1 MVHNTIFTPSF
12 GNRPH
17 QLVGRD
23 LLLQE
28 ILDGFETLP
37 GSKERARVILGQR
50 GSGKTVLLREI
61 ADRASASGLVVTTPT
76 VTSEDMPTRIIEK
89 LQDTGE
95 AVLKLKKH
103 HVTGG
108 NVGVMGFSVGLQFT
122 PEVQETKTFEY
133 KLIQLTRKINEQGK
147 GVLILLDELQ
157 ANSPE
162 IRRLITA
169 YDEMVGERLDVSLVM
184 AGLPGAVSAT
194 LNDKVLTFLN
204 RAKKTKLEDL
214 PFSDVDSYYKEA
226 FKQAGLII
234 ENEQRRFVSKSVE
247 GSPYL
252 LQLIGYNLVKYTS
265 EDGVVSE
272 DIIQE
277 ALKTSSEEFEEDV
290 CKTTLAALSDQD
302 SAFLKAMVQVGLPA
316 KVSDIAEVMGVTT
329 DYAQKYRKRL
339 IDSGTIMSSRR
350 GYVEFDIPFLESYLK
365 DQEI

>member
-1 MVHNTIFTPSF
+1 MVRDAIFTPSF

-28 ILDGFETLP
+28 ILGGFETMP
-37 GSKERARVILGQR
+37 GSKERAHVILGQR
-50 GSGKTVLLREI
+50 GSGKTVLLREV
-61 ADRASASGLVVTTPT
+61 ADRAKASGLVVATPT

-89 LQDTGE
+89 LQDAGE
-95 AVLKLKKH
+95 AVLKSKKH

-108 NVGVMGFSVGLQFT
+108 SVGVMGFSAGLQFT
-122 PEVQETKTFEY
+122 PEIQETKTFEY

-147 GVLILLDELQ
+147 SVLILLDELQ

-169 YDEMVGERLDVSLVM
+169 YDEMVGEGLDISLVM

-214 PFSDVDSYYKEA
+214 PFSDVDSYYKKA
-226 FKQAGLII
+226 FEQAGLVIN
-234 ENEQRRFVSKSVE
+234 NEQRRFVSKAVE

-252 LQLIGYNLVKYTS
+252 MQLIGYNLVKYTS
-265 EDGVVSE
+265 EDGLVSE

-302 SAFLKAMVQVGLPA
+302 IAFLEAMVQVGLPA
-316 KVSDIAEVMGVTT
+316 KVSDVAEVMGVTT

-339 IDSGTIMSSRR
+339 IDSGTIMSPRR